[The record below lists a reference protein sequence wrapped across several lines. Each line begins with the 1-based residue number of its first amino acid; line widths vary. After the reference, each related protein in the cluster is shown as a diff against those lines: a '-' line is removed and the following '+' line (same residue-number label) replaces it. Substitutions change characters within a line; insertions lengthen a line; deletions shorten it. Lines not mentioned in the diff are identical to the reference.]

1 LGPLVPPA
9 HAGADIVY
17 LGTPQT
23 EESIYNR
30 LVIEQDY
37 DCFCLPARV
46 PLAVKLAG
54 YALRNDGLT
63 RSPSSILRS
72 LRRWRP
78 AASSLVNLRLLG
90 PEEVMNWYIPLTALL
105 GAWRSPGAPP
115 RQSGRDRRRSR
126 RISKAILATPVVCTD
141 QLAG

>member
-1 LGPLVPPA
+1 MGPLVPPA

-54 YALRNDGLT
+54 YALRRNDGLT
-63 RSPSSILRS
+63 RSPSSILGS

-78 AASSLVNLRLLG
+78 AASGLVNLRLLG
-90 PEEVMNWYIPLTALL
+90 PEEVMNWCIPLARSWGL
-105 GAWRSPGAPP
+105 GAHRVLP
-115 RQSGRDRRRSR
+115 RDRRAGTGAGRALSARRSSR
-126 RISKAILATPVVCTD
+126 HRWYALTS
-141 QLAG
+141 